1 MKNSVL
7 FMSRTRFGHG
17 PYILE
22 TAERR
27 GVLTARQQQ
36 VAVLVQQGLS
46 NKEIARE
53 LRISKGTVKLHVHNI
68 LVTVGVRSR
77 REVIVAA
84 SPEAAVSTGKDCLSN
99 FDHFQA
105 RSRRGR

>member
-1 MKNSVL
+1 VKNSVL

-84 SPEAAVSTGKDCLSN
+84 SPEANPPVAM
-99 FDHFQA
+99 A
-105 RSRRGR
+105 SRRP